1 MGMYA
6 FNRLP
11 PNQFALLAA
20 FLGVLLNFAL
30 TTEEKAALGN
40 FIISI
45 GQTMLTAQAQEQN
58 QASIRERAW
67 NSHEALNPARRN
79 ESSSGKSDKS

>member
-1 MGMYA
+1 MDMYA
-6 FNRLP
+6 FNKLP

-30 TTEEKAALGN
+30 NSEEKAALGN

-58 QASIRERAW
+58 QASIREKKNQGR
-67 NSHEALNPARRN
+67 SGVQPLPPLNI
-79 ESSSGKSDKS
+79 DKS

>member
-1 MGMYA
+1 MDMYA
-6 FNRLP
+6 FNKLP

-30 TTEEKAALGN
+30 NSEEKAALGN

-58 QASIRERAW
+58 QASIREKRTRKV
-67 NSHEALNPARRN
+67 SEAQPP
-79 ESSSGKSDKS
+79 D

>member
-1 MGMYA
+1 MYA
-6 FNRLP
+6 FNKLP

-30 TTEEKAALGN
+30 NSEEKAALGN

-45 GQTMLTAQAQEQN
+45 GQTMLTARPRN
-58 QASIRERAW
+58 RIRLPSGRKRTRGG
-67 NSHEALNPARRN
+67 PAFSRCPR
-79 ESSSGKSDKS
+79 

>member
-1 MGMYA
+1 MVMYY

-11 PNQFALLAA
+11 PNPFALLAA

-30 TTEEKAALGN
+30 NSEEKAALGN

-45 GQTMLTAQAQEQN
+45 GQTMLTAQAQEEN
-58 QASIRERAW
+58 QKAIREREDLQKEIREL
-67 NSHEALNPARRN
+67 NSRLKDI
-79 ESSSGKSDKS
+79 SSKIKP